1 MISSCENFA
10 FSETI
15 EFDELNS
22 AVKNKSILLIDVR
35 NRSDFESRGR
45 IPNSFNIPLH
55 EISSG
60 VFQLPNGH
68 FLDRYGIGKPS
79 YDKKIIISCYTGT
92 LALIGA
98 KYLRSEGYLQARAY
112 LGSFQDWIL
121 NGGKVVEGIFEQLWN
136 F

>member
-1 MISSCENFA
+1 MISFGGNFA

-22 AVKNKSILLIDVR
+22 AVKNKSVLLIDIR
-35 NRSDFESRGR
+35 NRSDFESGGR
-45 IPNSFNIPLH
+45 IPNSLNIPLH
-55 EISSG
+55 EVTSG
-60 VFQLPNGH
+60 VFQLPNSY
-68 FLDRYGIGKPS
+68 FLDRYGIGKPP

-121 NGGKVVEGIFEQLWN
+121 NGGKVVEGIFELL
-136 F
+136 